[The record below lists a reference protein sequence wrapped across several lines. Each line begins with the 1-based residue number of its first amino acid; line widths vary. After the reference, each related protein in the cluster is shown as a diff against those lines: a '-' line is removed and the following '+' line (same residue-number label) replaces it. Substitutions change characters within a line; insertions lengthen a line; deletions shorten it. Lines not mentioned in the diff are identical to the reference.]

1 MNEFKLTKQHK
12 RSPLFKILNAAE
24 NINKNKKK
32 GNRNLLKLIERLDL
46 DRPLIFREKF
56 DIIWGER
63 KSEPICVPNISTT

>member
-1 MNEFKLTKQHK
+1 M
-12 RSPLFKILNAAE
+12 FKILNAAE
-24 NINKNKKK
+24 NITKNKKK

-63 KSEPICVPNISTT
+63 KSEPICVPNISTS